1 MTAISVIALCL
12 LLVSVGYTHFKT
24 KYQETAPVDAFE
36 MISSFPYLAMVYTSS
51 DDPEF
56 KCATATLTYLNEQTK
71 DSTYVWHFKS
81 PINHHT
87 VVRTS
92 TFDISQS
99 DNIDQVHFILDGN
112 QCEVYTAYYNYT
124 DYENCIVS
132 IIPYYGENLCIL
144 WVAQEKVNNIPEKCL
159 AAHHATCPVEYRAY
173 ESDICDA

>member
-87 VVRTS
+87 
-92 TFDISQS
+92 
-99 DNIDQVHFILDGN
+99 
-112 QCEVYTAYYNYT
+112 
-124 DYENCIVS
+124 
-132 IIPYYGENLCIL
+132 
-144 WVAQEKVNNIPEKCL
+144 
-159 AAHHATCPVEYRAY
+159 
-173 ESDICDA
+173 